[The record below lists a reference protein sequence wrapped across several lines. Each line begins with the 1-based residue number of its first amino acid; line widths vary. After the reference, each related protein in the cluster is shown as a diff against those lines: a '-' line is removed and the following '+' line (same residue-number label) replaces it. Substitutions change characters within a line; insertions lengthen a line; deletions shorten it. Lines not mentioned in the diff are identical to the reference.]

1 MKILVVS
8 DTHKNFQ
15 ALKAVVDK
23 NSDFDVLI
31 HLGDGEQEFQ
41 DIQTLY
47 PEKAMIYVAGNC
59 DFGQHEQ
66 VHVAKF
72 GEVRIFCCHGHT
84 LSVNYGLENLVATAK
99 KNHCSIALYGHT
111 HIPRTELIDGVMVMN
126 PGSPDSPRGHNKP
139 SFGVIEI
146 KPTGEIGMN
155 IIELDENDV

>member
-31 HLGDGEQEFQ
+31 HLGDGEQEFD

-59 DFGQHEQ
+59 DFGQHER

-84 LSVNYGLENLVATAK
+84 LSVHDGLENLVATAK

-111 HIPRTELIDGVMVMN
+111 HIPRTELIGGVMVMN
-126 PGSPDSPRGHNKP
+126 PGSPTSPRGHNKP

-146 KPTGEIGMN
+146 KPTGEIGMD
-155 IIELDENDV
+155 IIELDENAV

>member
-1 MKILVVS
+1 MKIVIVS
-8 DTHKNFQ
+8 DTHRD
-15 ALKAVVDK
+15 L
-23 NSDFDVLI
+23 DVLTEIIETNRGADLFI

-66 VHVAKF
+66 VHIAKF
-72 GEVRIFCCHGHT
+72 VDVRIFCCHGHT
-84 LSVNYGLENLVATAK
+84 LSVNYGLGNLVATAK

-126 PGSPDSPRGHNKP
+126 PGSPDSPRGKNKP
-139 SFGVIEI
+139 SYGIIEI
-146 KPTGEIGMN
+146 EQTGEINMN